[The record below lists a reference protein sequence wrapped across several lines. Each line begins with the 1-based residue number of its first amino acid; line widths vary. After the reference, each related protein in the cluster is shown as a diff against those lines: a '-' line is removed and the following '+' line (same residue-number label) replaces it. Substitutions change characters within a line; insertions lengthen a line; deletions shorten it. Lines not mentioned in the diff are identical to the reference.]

1 MDHTLCIY
9 GTIERKMRP
18 QLVSGGN
25 HMTDMLVKLYNIPHS
40 HDIEK
45 KQEAFV
51 MESFTDALNQSNLEK
66 IRVWRLV
73 LC

>member
-1 MDHTLCIY
+1 MITSVFRETQITTDIL
-9 GTIERKMRP
+9 
-18 QLVSGGN
+18 GGN
-25 HMTDMLVKLYNIPHS
+25 YMADMLVKLYNIPHS

>member
-1 MDHTLCIY
+1 MA
-9 GTIERKMRP
+9 
-18 QLVSGGN
+18 
-25 HMTDMLVKLYNIPHS
+25 DMLVKLYNIPHS

-51 MESFTDALNQSNLEK
+51 MESFTDALNQRNLEK